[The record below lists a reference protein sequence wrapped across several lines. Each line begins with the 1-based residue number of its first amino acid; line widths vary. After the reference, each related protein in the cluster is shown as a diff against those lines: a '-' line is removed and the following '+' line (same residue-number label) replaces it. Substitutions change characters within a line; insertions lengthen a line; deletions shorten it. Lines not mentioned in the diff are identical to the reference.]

1 MILNKKTNIEFF
13 LCSFVLNV
21 FCVLSIYVSSQ
32 TLLVCPSRKLR
43 MKAKVSLLVFFFK
56 LMEISYVVEKTSKI
70 LITSRLLDI
79 EMATWLKIQ
88 ATGPQ
93 NELLFSSVTLYYYY
107 YYYYIIIIIC
117 LTKQCWNI

>member
-1 MILNKKTNIEFF
+1 M
-13 LCSFVLNV
+13 LNV

-56 LMEISYVVEKTSKI
+56 LMKISYVVEKTSKI
-70 LITSRLLDI
+70 ITSRLLDI

-93 NELLFSSVTLYYYY
+93 NELLFSSFTLYYYY
-107 YYYYIIIIIC
+107 LFSKTVLEYLIVSRDMEG
-117 LTKQCWNI
+117 N